1 MYGWV
6 GTFYSGGR
14 RDLWHPA
21 KVIEDE
27 EREECGMWVRD
38 GRRERQRRAG
48 EEESIGED
56 RKEEDGWV
64 KEWWRKGIGWVE

>member
-38 GRRERQRRAG
+38 GRRERQRAG